1 MEPIQDQI
9 DRAHPARF
17 RAGTCMLSPED
28 AARILGKSA
37 STLASWRSD
46 GKGPRYIKF
55 GGTIRYRPAAIEE
68 FLMNGELKGK
78 SPSKVPEPLF
88 VADES
93 DSSKTFIPD
102 VCKQPTQSI
111 FQEDVQAA
119 EDQVEPNS
127 LHINYPP
134 EPKPQPEF
142 VDCRLG

>member
-28 AARILGKSA
+28 AARILGKSV

-55 GGTIRYRPAAIEE
+55 GGQIRYRPAAIEE
-68 FLMNGELKGK
+68 FLMNGELKGLK
-78 SPSKVPEPLF
+78 PSKVPEIPYVSPERDNILPTEDYL
-88 VADES
+88 VAPIEG
-93 DSSKTFIPD
+93 
-102 VCKQPTQSI
+102 KQPTQSI
-111 FQEDVQAA
+111 FQEDAQPAG
-119 EDQVEPNS
+119 DQVKPDSVDVE
-127 LHINYPP
+127 HP
-134 EPKPQPEF
+134 EPKF